1 MKEPVKKTQ
10 VPAEEEL
17 VDVLLDFIMVSASLA
32 KKVMQAIR
40 MKEGERKNEQSQ
52 RYGYDNQAASQ
63 CGRCNY

>member
-1 MKEPVKKTQ
+1 MREPVKKTSI
-10 VPAEEEL
+10 PAEEEL

-40 MKEGERKNEQSQ
+40 MKEVEKRDEQGQ
-52 RYGYDNQAASQ
+52 RYGNGNHAASQ